1 MNKLPA
7 TSETPKAA
15 TSPSPK
21 SRWRMANEIERNNYI
36 ILLDERFRS
45 LEVPDGVDCCRY
57 VNCGSEY
64 HIEKIDTIKST
75 ADDCLP
81 CTKKKVGNVKKTLI
95 AFWRDEMQPYKDKSM
110 FWHSVWISVG
120 KPINTEL
127 HRIMK
132 NTRNAY
138 HFQIRKNKK
147 LTENLKKNAFLNA
160 SISNNGDIFKLI
172 RKERATSASLTTT
185 VGGVSTDIENNFVSI
200 YKKLYNPAADDNG
213 LSHFKEHLSRV
224 QDAVHPSR

>member
-7 TSETPKAA
+7 TSETPKAI

-21 SRWRMANEIERNNYI
+21 SCWRMANEIKRNNYI
-36 ILLDERFRS
+36 TLLDERFRS
-45 LEVPDGVDCCRY
+45 LEVPDSVYCCCD

-64 HIEKIDTIKST
+64 LIEEIDEFLMCILNTIKST

-81 CTKKKVGNVKKTLI
+81 YTKTKVGNVKKTLI
-95 AFWRDEMQPYKDKSM
+95 AFWRDEVQPYKDKSM

-120 KPINTEL
+120 KLINTEL

-132 NTRNAY
+132 KTRNAY

-147 LTENLKKNAFLNA
+147 LTENLKKDAFLNA
-160 SISNNGDIFKLI
+160 CISNNRDIFKLI
-172 RKERATSASLTTT
+172 GQEKATSASLSTTID
-185 VGGVSTDIENNFVSI
+185 GASTDIENHLASI
-200 YKKLYNPAADDNG
+200 YKKL
-213 LSHFKEHLSRV
+213 
-224 QDAVHPSR
+224 